1 MTLKQ
6 VYEALL
12 VEMNKV
18 EAPSL
23 LLPDFN
29 YLVNKAVLQYIN
41 TRYNIY
47 DANQQTTDDLRV
59 LKATAILP
67 VNKATSVYG
76 DVGSEVTDSLYGATY
91 EVDLP
96 DDYLHMLNCVC
107 IFKVNEQKDCWDAG
121 NYWEQGATRLT
132 SDTWPLVINNLYM
145 RPSYRRPY
153 YFIHNVN
160 KSTELP
166 TNGYTS
172 DTSLGTGTDTPSGDY
187 NYKTNPNLSRSIKIG
202 NKQES
207 LVEKNIGHRFGN
219 ASTVRCE
226 IRYGKDDRVF
236 QLQYVHIDYLKSPQH
251 LRLTQTQL
259 DSTRDTSQM
268 MEFPDYVCQE
278 IINGLVKLVME
289 NSSDPRLQ
297 TNIPVNQTIAPPAQL
312 QSQQQ
317 TKK

>member
-67 VNKATSVYG
+67 VKKADLAYG
-76 DVGSEVTDSLYGATY
+76 TTDSALIKGLYGATY
-91 EVDLP
+91 ETELP
-96 DDYLHMLNCVC
+96 PDYLHMLNCVC

-121 NYWEQGATRLT
+121 DLWNCGATRLT
-132 SDTWPLVINNLYM
+132 SDMWPLVINNFYM

-160 KSTELP
+160 KSVELP
-166 TNGYTS
+166 TNSYKS
-172 DTSLGTGTDTPSGDY
+172 NDDLGTGTDTPSGDY
-187 NYKTNPNLSRSIKIG
+187 NYQSNPNLSRSIKIG
-202 NKQES
+202 EKSES
-207 LVEKNIGHRFGN
+207 LVEKNIGRRFGN

-226 IRYGKDDRVF
+226 IRYGKDDSVF
-236 QLQYVHIDYLKSPQH
+236 KLQSIHIDYLKSPQH

>member
-1 MTLKQ
+1 
-6 VYEALL
+6 
-12 VEMNKV
+12 MNKV
-18 EAPSL
+18 EAPSI

-59 LKATAILP
+59 LKATTILP
-67 VNKATSVYG
+67 VTKVDNYG
-76 DVGSEVTDSLYGATY
+76 ENSEVLKGLYGAVY
-91 EVDLP
+91 EVYLP
-96 DDYLHMLNCVC
+96 EDYLHMLNCVC

-121 NYWEQGATRLT
+121 DLWNCGAQRLT
-132 SDTWPLVINNLYM
+132 SDMWPLVINNFYM
-145 RPSYRRPY
+145 RPSYRKPY

-160 KSTELP
+160 ESETLP
-166 TNGYTS
+166 TNPYTPG
-172 DTSLGTGTDTPSGDY
+172 DSLGTGTDMRDGGY
-187 NYKTNPNLSRSIKIG
+187 NYTENSNLSRTIKIG
-202 NKQES
+202 NTDES
-207 LVEKNIGHRFGN
+207 LVERNIGHRFGN
-219 ASTVRCE
+219 ASGVRCE
-226 IRYGKDDRVF
+226 IRYGKDDSVF
-236 QLQYVHIDYLKSPQH
+236 TLQAVHIDYLKSPQH

-268 MEFPDYVCQE
+268 MEFPDNVCQE

-312 QSQQQ
+312 SQPQQ
-317 TKK
+317 NNNRKS

>member
-1 MTLKQ
+1 M
-6 VYEALL
+6 
-12 VEMNKV
+12 
-18 EAPSL
+18 
-23 LLPDFN
+23 
-29 YLVNKAVLQYIN
+29 
-41 TRYNIY
+41 
-47 DANQQTTDDLRV
+47 
-59 LKATAILP
+59 
-67 VNKATSVYG
+67 
-76 DVGSEVTDSLYGATY
+76 YGATY
-91 EVDLP
+91 EADLP

-107 IFKVNEQKDCWDAG
+107 IFKVNEQKDCWDKG
-121 NYWEQGATRLT
+121 DLWNCGATRLT
-132 SDTWPLVINNLYM
+132 SDMWPLVINNFYM

-160 KSTELP
+160 KSNELP
-166 TNGYTS
+166 TNSYEPDTS
-172 DTSLGTGTDTPSGDY
+172 LGTSLGTGTDTPSGDY

-202 NKQES
+202 NKQED
-207 LVEKNIGHRFGN
+207 LVERNIGHRFGN

-226 IRYGKDDRVF
+226 IRYGRDDSVF
-236 QLQYVHIDYLKSPQH
+236 QLKNIHIDYLKSPQH

>member
-41 TRYNIY
+41 TKYNIY

-67 VNKATSVYG
+67 VKKADSAYG
-76 DVGSEVTDSLYGATY
+76 TTDSETIKGLYGATY
-91 EVDLP
+91 ETELP
-96 DDYLHMLNCVC
+96 PDYLHMLNCVC

-121 NYWEQGATRLT
+121 DLWNCGATRLT
-132 SDTWPLVINNLYM
+132 SDMWPLVINNFYM

-160 KSTELP
+160 NSVELP
-166 TNGYTS
+166 TNSYKSNDG
-172 DTSLGTGTDTPSGDY
+172 LGTGTDAPSRDY
-187 NYKTNPNLSRSIKIG
+187 NYQDNPNLSRSIKIG
-202 NKQES
+202 EKSES
-207 LVEKNIGHRFGN
+207 LVEKNIGRRFGN

-226 IRYGKDDRVF
+226 IRYGKDDSVF
-236 QLQYVHIDYLKSPQH
+236 KLQNIHIDYLKSPQH

>member
-18 EAPSL
+18 EAPSI

-29 YLVNKAVLQYIN
+29 YLVNKSVLQYIN
-41 TRYNIY
+41 KRYNVY

-59 LKATAILP
+59 LKSTALLP
-67 VNKATSVYG
+67 VRKADYG
-76 DVGSEVTDSLYGATY
+76 DGQTANMEVIKGLYGATY

-96 DDYLHMLNCVC
+96 ADYLHILNCIC

-121 NYWEQGATRLT
+121 DLWNCGASRLT
-132 SDTWPLVINNLYM
+132 SDTWPIVINNFYM

-153 YFIHNVN
+153 YFIHNIN
-160 KSTELP
+160 TATNLP
-166 TNGYTS
+166 TNPHVS
-172 DTSLGTGTDTPSGDY
+172 DFTNNTLGKGTDGKLDRT
-187 NYKTNPNLSRSIKIG
+187 IKIG
-202 NKQES
+202 GESTS
-207 LVEKNIGHRFGN
+207 LVEKPGESRFGN
-219 ASTVRCE
+219 ASTVRME
-226 IRYGKDDRVF
+226 IRYGKDDSVF
-236 QLQYVHIDYLKSPQH
+236 KLVNVHVDYLKSPQH
-251 LRLTQTQL
+251 LRLTQSQL

-278 IINGLVKLVME
+278 IIKELTILMME

-297 TNIPVNQTIAPPAQL
+297 TNIPVNQAIAPPAQL
-312 QSQQQ
+312 QQQQ
-317 TKK
+317 SKK

>member
-12 VEMNKV
+12 VENNKV

-29 YLVNKAVLQYIN
+29 YMVNKTVLQYIN
-41 TRYNIY
+41 KRYNIY
-47 DANQQTTDDLRV
+47 DVNQQTTDDLRV
-59 LKATAILP
+59 LKSTALLA
-67 VNKATSVYG
+67 VKKADYG
-76 DVGSEVTDSLYGATY
+76 SDQTANMESIKGLYGATY

-96 DDYLHMLNCVC
+96 ADYLHMLNCVC
-107 IFKVNEQKDCWDAG
+107 IFKVKEQKDCWDAG
-121 NYWEQGATRLT
+121 DLWNCGATRLT
-132 SDTWPLVINNLYM
+132 SDMWPIVINNFYM

-160 KSTELP
+160 TQTNLP
-166 TNGYTS
+166 TNPYVE
-172 DTSLGTGTDTPSGDY
+172 DTTKVTLGKGTDGSLART
-187 NYKTNPNLSRSIKIG
+187 IKIG
-202 NKQES
+202 SKDES
-207 LVEKNIGHRFGN
+207 LVEKNSTNRFGN
-219 ASTVRCE
+219 ASTVRME
-226 IRYGKDDRVF
+226 IRYGKDDSVF
-236 QLQYVHIDYLKSPQH
+236 ELINVHVDYLKSPQF

-278 IINGLVKLVME
+278 IINELAKLVME
-289 NSSDPRLQ
+289 NASDPRLQ

-312 QSQQQ
+312 QQQQ
-317 TKK
+317 SKK